1 MGILDKLKRKAETTL
16 SETRLED
23 ELIYEKILEEMES
36 GFTQKGLYAKAK
48 ANSKGDEKE
57 ANSLYLKYR
66 LQSLKDSLKEKNSV
80 EYFRDSLLNLNQQNT
95 DEDESFYLMVTDEIN
110 EGNVNQALW
119 AKCDAISMGD
129 EAKTKYGELLEKIKE
144 SYILLLQVSSPTR
157 TLRMTNFFLKKF
169 SQNKAA
175 TSSVSLTRILHPHPD
190 KIQTVKNN
198 LVKSYLDKESM
209 VPRELLPKVYC
220 LNGLFYIAESKYI
233 VKKNT
238 FFTESLLLFKK
249 RYFNTIIMSRPPNI
263 FFIIPNN
270 IKSKL
275 L

>member
-1 MGILDKLKRKAETTL
+1 MIKGK
-16 SETRLED
+16 
-23 ELIYEKILEEMES
+23 KII
-36 GFTQKGLYAKAK
+36 AIIPV
-48 ANSKGDEKE
+48 
-57 ANSLYLKYR
+57 R
-66 LQSLKDSLKEKNSV
+66 KNSQGIRNKNLIKIGK
-80 EYFRDSLLNLNQQNT
+80 YSLLERTILIAKKSKFIDDVVVSTDCKKMFKISKKYKANLNQLRSKNLAT
-95 DEDESFYLMVTDEIN
+95 SK
-110 EGNVNQALW
+110 ALTIDVI
-119 AKCDAISMGD
+119 KDVI
-129 EAKTKYGELLEKIKE
+129 TKKKIKE

-198 LVKSYLDKESM
+198 FVKSYLDKESM

-238 FFTESLLLFKK
+238 FFTKK
-249 RYFNTIIMSRPPNI
+249 TSP
-263 FFIIPNN
+263 FFIDHNKSLNLDSSEDIVILKDK
-270 IKSKL
+270 IKKKEINQNFL
-275 L
+275 QK